1 MGNVN
6 SKINE
11 EKETVVVTNAE
22 EKAERTTKSWKKYV
36 IPAIGFIVGALA
48 GAAGDHFLMNRSKT
62 TTTETTEDA
71 A

>member
-11 EKETVVVTNAE
+11 EKETVVVAEVKE
-22 EKAERTTKSWKKYV
+22 EKPARNWKKYV
-36 IPAIGFIVGALA
+36 IPVVGFIAGALA

-62 TTTETTEDA
+62 TTTETEDA